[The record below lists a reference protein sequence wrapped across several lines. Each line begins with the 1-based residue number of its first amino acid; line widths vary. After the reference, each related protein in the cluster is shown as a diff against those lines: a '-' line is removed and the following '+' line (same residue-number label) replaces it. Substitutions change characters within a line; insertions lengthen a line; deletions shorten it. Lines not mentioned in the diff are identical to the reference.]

1 VPLLESFGYHSKLKI
16 ANREFQIHTGG
27 VNDRNQIHSDI
38 FEEGKFISSCQIDFP
53 FRREKD
59 LNSKANYL
67 KSLAS
72 KLHKEMMEEINMLF
86 YVQSKIRVLKDYLPH
101 FKLASV
107 FYDRQFIPEAIESF
121 KQCIELKN
129 DFVPAFLRL
138 GNCYIKQNN
147 LKEALKIHEK
157 GYSLEPNF
165 PDIANNLGVTLILNH
180 NYKSAIKILQKV
192 IGNNPEYDEANFNLG
207 VALFRSTME
216 ENSVGERIVLP
227 SRVTRFIKSLKES
240 ERYKS
245 KKWQDIFENIET
257 VINEGNIEN
266 ILSSL
271 QDLQINIATQQKEN
285 TLLEAFY
292 LKFMYG
298 GRELTN
304 EEVESWE
311 ERIMRQMEINPNF
324 ADFWNAMGTIH
335 MIKCRSLFLKALYEF
350 ESAVKINKNY
360 KDAKRNLK
368 LILNNK
374 KGFLILLRAIL
385 K

>member
-1 VPLLESFGYHSKLKI
+1 LESYGFHSKMKI
-16 ANREFQIHTGG
+16 GGREFHIHTGG
-27 VNDRNQIHSDI
+27 VDAKNQINSEI
-38 FEEGKFISSCQIDFP
+38 FEEGKFINSCQVDFP
-53 FRREKD
+53 VRREGD

-67 KSLAS
+67 KALAG

-121 KQCIELKN
+121 KQCIELKD
-129 DFVPAFLRL
+129 DFMPAYLRL
-138 GNCYIKQNN
+138 GNCYLKQKNF
-147 LKEALKIHEK
+147 KEAQKIHEK
-157 GYSLEPNF
+157 GYSVQPNF
-165 PDIANNLGVTLILNH
+165 PDIANNFGVTLTINKE
-180 NYKSAIKILQKV
+180 YASAIKILQKV
-192 IGNNPEYDEANFNLG
+192 ITNNPEFDEANFNLG
-207 VALFRSTME
+207 VVLFKSTIE
-216 ENSVGERIVLP
+216 ENRVGERIVLP
-227 SRVTRFIKSLKES
+227 SRVTRFIKTLKES
-240 ERYKS
+240 DRYQTN
-245 KKWQDIFENIET
+245 KWQEIFQ
-257 VINEGNIEN
+257 NIEN
-266 ILSSL
+266 VFSEENIGKILTSL
-271 QDLQINIATQQKEN
+271 QELQINLATQQKEN

-298 GRELTN
+298 GRELTDD
-304 EEVESWE
+304 EVESWE
-311 ERIMRQMEINPNF
+311 ERIQRQMDTNPNF

-335 MIKCRSLFLKALYEF
+335 MIKCRALFLRSLDEF

-360 KDAKRNLK
+360 QEAKRNLK